1 MADTTS
7 KYIQD
12 PNNPTASIIN
22 PNYAAPAKTSSTLKD
37 YYTGLGQSL
46 PTIEERGKTFESLGL
61 GTAKDYI
68 GDLNQNVTL
77 LSKLQ
82 GGTGVTPKAN
92 TLGSLG
98 ISENKD
104 NIGANV
110 GTGTGTTTPE
120 PTDRAS
126 ILASLRSAAGLTDL
140 EKKVAEGMTTTPS
153 KESIYA
159 EKSAGI
165 SDSKA
170 NLKSLDE
177 RLTIMKQAL
186 EDSEKDIRARTL
198 ASGGTVTESQT
209 QRLLASE
216 KEPLVTAYNRL
227 IDSRNTLATSIKD
240 AETEASAAT
249 ERAYADKTAQQTA
262 LQNKY
267 TFLAGL
273 TDKQYEVAEADLA
286 DKIATAKEEAENEK
300 GKVVGSPIID
310 DYGNVSILVQN
321 SDGSFDTKQMGAL
334 GATKTK
340 TAGTSAAT
348 ATTGQV
354 LDKNGEPISL
364 NAGQVTTL
372 TGFNDTIDGVENSLN
387 ILSTGV
393 KTGPVAAI
401 NLTIGK
407 ATGLG
412 LGDET
417 EGGMADQLKLEQQL
431 SQIKAAFMKAI
442 SGAAVSDQ
450 EVKRLSAFLPSVSDQ
465 EDVIKSK
472 LNSLKTEMEKN
483 KANFINALGG
493 VSGGESAS
501 KIPSTEKRITVQD
514 SNGNQFT
521 VPESQLEEAKAQGY
535 TPL

>member
-1 MADTTS
+1 MADTKS
-7 KYIQD
+7 KYIPD

-22 PNYAAPAKTSSTLKD
+22 PNYVAPTKTSSTLKD
-37 YYTGLGQSL
+37 YYAGLGQSL

-61 GTAKDYI
+61 GTAKDYK

-82 GGTGVTPKAN
+82 GGTGVTPEER

-98 ISENKD
+98 IEEKKID
-104 NIGANV
+104 NTGANV
-110 GTGTGTTTPE
+110 GTGEKTVE
-120 PTDRAS
+120 ENRAS
-126 ILASLRSAAGLTDL
+126 LLSGLREKAGLTDL
-140 EKKVAEGMTTTPS
+140 EKQVSEGMTNLPS

-165 SDSKA
+165 EESKA

-177 RLTIMKQAL
+177 RLTTMRQAID
-186 EDSEKDIRARTL
+186 ESEKDIRARTI
-198 ASGGTVTESQT
+198 ASGGIVTESQT

-227 IDSRNTLATSIKD
+227 IESRNNLSQSIKD
-240 AETEASAAT
+240 AETSAESAT
-249 ERAYADKTAQQTA
+249 ERTYADKTASQTA

-273 TDKQYEVAEADLA
+273 TDKQYEIAEKDLA
-286 DKIATAKEEAENEK
+286 DKLAAAKQQAEDAK

-321 SDGSFDTKQMGAL
+321 SDGSFTTKSMGAIA
-334 GATKTK
+334 ATKTK
-340 TAGTSAAT
+340 APGTSAAT
-348 ATTGQV
+348 ATTGQI

-364 NAGQVTTL
+364 NAAQVTTL

-393 KTGPVAAI
+393 KTGPMAAI

-407 ATGLG
+407 ATGAG
-412 LGDET
+412 LGDT
-417 EGGMADQLKLEQQL
+417 TKGGMADQLKLEQQL

-483 KANFINALGG
+483 KANFVNALGG

-501 KIPSTEKRITVQD
+501 KIPSTEKRVTVIAPD
-514 SNGNQFT
+514 GSIGT
-521 VPESQLEEAKAQGY
+521 IPESQLSEALASGY
-535 TPL
+535 KQQP